1 MKIISYLLGLMLVA
15 SPALATTAKTTSKV
29 PKVTLTKDNTLVMN
43 DYFEG
48 ETVAQVEQT
57 AKELDAKIP
66 TGEPVYLV
74 IDSGGGSIEAGIELI
89 ENLNTLNRPVRTV
102 TLFSASMGFQT
113 VQGIKG
119 SRLVLENGT
128 LMSHKARGGFFGE
141 FPGQLDSRYAHYLK
155 RVQRLDKKAV
165 ERTKGKQT
173 DKSYAAS
180 IQNEMWCDGAECV
193 SKGYA
198 DLVVTAACDQSLKGS
213 HIRTADRFLYMGHTV
228 EIIEVMSNC
237 PLVTSP
243 LNWNIIVDGQPLFST
258 DAAAVL
264 APVKKVDTSTSPY
277 VYSSSYN
284 DAVVKTLGV
293 ETTENIKKLVNEK
306 LDANKGYNKRIIRYY

>member
-1 MKIISYLLGLMLVA
+1 MKVISYLLGLMLMA
-15 SPALATTAKTTSKV
+15 TPALATTAKA

-48 ETVAQVEQT
+48 ETVAQVEQA

-66 TGEPVYLV
+66 TGEPIYLV

-113 VQGIKG
+113 VQGLKG

-128 LMSHKARGGFFGE
+128 LMSHRARGGFYGE

-155 RVQRLDKKAV
+155 RVQRLDKKVV
-165 ERTKGKQT
+165 ERTKGKLT
-173 DKSYAAS
+173 DKTYAAA
-180 IQNEMWCDGAECV
+180 IANEMWCDGADCV
-193 SKGYA
+193 KAGYA
-198 DLVVTAACDQSLKGS
+198 DLVVTAACDQSLKGT

-258 DAAAVL
+258 DAAVVI
-264 APVKKVDTSTSPY
+264 APVKKVDTSTTPSPY
-277 VYSSSYN
+277 LYYSSYN